1 MMRLLAIP
9 IILFSIAFTLPE
21 VEAAC
26 TTNKIGNTSFTNCT
40 DGRSGFSVQSG
51 QNSFHQFNDG
61 STSITNSFGNT
72 SLSGSNQPGLDG
84 TSLSITKDT
93 GVSQWNDGVTG
104 VHQSFGNARVDTY
117 NDGTICTTAPVG
129 TTSVTT
135 CNGNTGDAAKR
146 STIISTGSDEA
157 DW

>member
-1 MMRLLAIP
+1 MRLLAIP
-9 IILFSIAFTLPE
+9 VILFSITLTMPE

-26 TTNKIGNTSFTNCT
+26 TTTKFGNNAFTNCT

-51 QNSFHQFNDG
+51 NNSFHNFNDG

-72 SLSGSNQPGLDG
+72 SVSSSREPGLGG
-84 TSLSITKDT
+84 TSVSINKDA

-104 VHQSFGNARVDTY
+104 VHQSFGNVRVDSY

-129 TTSVTT
+129 TTSFTN
-135 CNGNTGDAAKR
+135 CTGDSKDAVKR
-146 STIISTGSDEA
+146 STIIGTK
-157 DW
+157 